1 MSAVRLLVLAGS
13 LREGSFNQRL
23 ADQAADFA
31 REAGAEVSSVKLD
44 EFDLPI
50 YSPSLELNAFPP
62 GARALKSLF
71 TRHDGVLIAT
81 PEHNGSIPSL
91 LKNAIDWASRPTD
104 GEQVLALTAFRG
116 KVAGILS
123 ASPSPFGGLR
133 ALMHLR
139 QILTTVQALVV
150 PEQVAVPFADRA
162 FEGDKLTDPMARQIL
177 AAMTRRVV
185 GLTERVR

>member
-1 MSAVRLLVLAGS
+1 MSAVRLLILAGS

-23 ADQAADFA
+23 ADQAAEIA
-31 REAGAEVSSVKLD
+31 RETGADVTPAKLD
-44 EFDLPI
+44 AFDLPL
-50 YSPSLELNAFPP
+50 YSTSLELNAFPD

-71 TRHDGVLIAT
+71 VTHDAMLIAS
-81 PEHNGSIPSL
+81 PEHNGSLPSV

-104 GEQVLALTAFRG
+104 GEAPLALTAFRG

-133 ALMHLR
+133 ALTHLR
-139 QILTTVQALVV
+139 QILTTVQAIVV

-162 FEGDKLTDPMARQIL
+162 FDGSKLTDPMARQVL
-177 AAMTRRVV
+177 TLTTQRVV
-185 GLTERVR
+185 RLAERLR